1 MVKDWMAKQQR
12 SWKMIFRSK
21 TSRKLVS
28 RVMYTFGVK
37 PIKIAKVI
45 GVSRATVY
53 RYVK

>member
-1 MVKDWMAKQQR
+1 MVKGWTSKQQR

-21 TSRKLVS
+21 TSRKLIS
-28 RVMYTFGVK
+28 KVMYTFGVK
-37 PIKIAKVI
+37 PSKIAKTI